1 MLTAAPSGSRMKGLK
16 AQQKRRR
23 SIIEDRRERLSESFQ
38 ASPGASALLTTDP
51 ESSIPRELSQAELRD
66 SFDEW
71 MKIVADNVMQ
81 FHSYAYS
88 QTPQT

>member
-38 ASPGASALLTTDP
+38 AFPGASAPSRDTD
-51 ESSIPRELSQAELRD
+51 STAPRDLSQAELRD

-71 MKIVADNVMQ
+71 MKIVADNVFYFTPSPDTAMQ
-81 FHSYAYS
+81 C
-88 QTPQT
+88 